1 MKNNINIPACF
12 ALAMTVAVI
21 ILNFLEFFKSHS
33 EGSITVT
40 IILYLILVFWGVY
53 EEEKRS

>member
-12 ALAMTVAVI
+12 ALSMTVALM
-21 ILNFLEFFKSHS
+21 ILNLLEFFKSHS
-33 EGSITVT
+33 EGSIIVT

-53 EEEKRS
+53 EDEKRS